1 MNPNAHGNIIIYL
14 QSDKMIGLSYFY
26 KSKDEI
32 RRTFTEKRE
41 LNSEDNA
48 LLKWG
53 QFYEDIYT
61 EKPNSIFS

>member
-1 MNPNAHGNIIIYL
+1 MHKKATRNIIIVL
-14 QSDKMIGLSYFY
+14 QADKMIGLSYFY

-32 RRTFTEKRE
+32 WRTFTEKRE

-53 QFYEDIYT
+53 QFYEEIIQ
-61 EKPNSIFS
+61 KK

>member
-1 MNPNAHGNIIIYL
+1 
-14 QSDKMIGLSYFY
+14 MIGLGYFY

-53 QFYEDIYT
+53 QFYEDIIQKNRKVYFLSQNHLLSL
-61 EKPNSIFS
+61 K